1 MIRSFIGSVALALG
15 ALTAAPIFA
24 ATLAEQV
31 QARLYNEPVLHGQ
44 FEQTQALKGFSKPL
58 VSKGE
63 FMLSRE
69 RGVVWNTQS
78 PFPSTLIVTRERI
91 VAINGKSAPQKI
103 DATKEPGLKQ
113 VNDIVFAL
121 LSGDLKA
128 LGDKFEVTGDV
139 PASGSAH
146 GGWKLK
152 LTPRDANLARFLG
165 PVDLSG
171 DRFVDT
177 VHWRSGQGD
186 ETSIRFSKQS
196 AATALTADEARRF
209 D

>member
-1 MIRSFIGSVALALG
+1 MIRTLIGSAAFMLG
-15 ALTAAPIFA
+15 VLTSTASLA

-44 FEQTQALKGFSKPL
+44 FEQTQTLKGFSKPL

-69 RGVVWNTQS
+69 RGVVWNTQA
-78 PFPSTLIVTRERI
+78 PFPSTLVVTRERI
-91 VAINGKSAPQKI
+91 VATNGKSAPQKI

-128 LGDKFEVTGDV
+128 LNDKFDVTGDA
-139 PASGSAH
+139 PAH
-146 GGWKLK
+146 GAWKLK

-171 DRFVDT
+171 DRFVDA

-186 ETSIRFSKQS
+186 DTLIRFSKQS
-196 AATALTADEARRF
+196 ATTALTTDEAHRF

>member
-1 MIRSFIGSVALALG
+1 MRLFIRSITLVLSTLA
-15 ALTAAPIFA
+15 AASSFA

-44 FEQTQALKGFSKPL
+44 FEQTQTLKGFSKPL

-69 RGVVWNTQS
+69 RGVVWNTQN

-103 DATKEPGLKQ
+103 DAAKEPGLKQ

-121 LSGDLKA
+121 LAGDLKA
-128 LGDKFEVTGDV
+128 LSNQFEVSGDA
-139 PASGSAH
+139 PAR

-171 DRFVDT
+171 DRFVDA

-186 ETSIRFSKQS
+186 ETTIRFSKQS
-196 AATALTADEARRF
+196 AATTLTADEAHRF

>member
-1 MIRSFIGSVALALG
+1 MTRRFLAAAALAMGLFST
-15 ALTAAPIFA
+15 TAVFA

-31 QARLYNEPVLHGQ
+31 QARLYTEPVLHGQ
-44 FEQTQALKGFSKPL
+44 FEQTQTLKGFSKPL

-69 RGVVWNTQS
+69 RGVVWNTQA
-78 PFPSTLIVTRERI
+78 PFPSTLVVTRERI
-91 VAINGKSAPQKI
+91 VATNGKSAPQQI
-103 DATKEPGLKQ
+103 DAAKEPGLKQ

-128 LGDKFEVTGDV
+128 LNDQFDVTGE
-139 PASGSAH
+139 ASGH

-171 DRFVDT
+171 DRFVDA
-177 VHWRSGQGD
+177 VHWRNGQGD
-186 ETSIRFSKQS
+186 DTSIRFSKQR
-196 AATALTADEARRF
+196 AAPGLSADEVRRF